1 MTSTEDKTALEK
13 KAKEYAKR
21 QYVLTILNLLLGMAF
36 LVFVT
41 LYLTFPLRA
50 FAQGIAEGYYLQL
63 GVYFLCFCLTFFLIS
78 LPLDFYSGYI
88 LEHNYELSNQTV
100 WAWIRRELKGNG
112 LGFAITLPIVEAMYF
127 LIKSYPENWWVL
139 AGILFTLVSVVM
151 ARIAPVLILP
161 IFYKSTPLEDEGLR
175 KALTPLAEE
184 AGVKLE
190 GVYKINLSKDTKKAN
205 AMLAG
210 LGGSRRVILGDTLL
224 EKFTTDEIA
233 SVFAHELGHH
243 VYRHIW
249 KFLGVASLVGF
260 AGLFI
265 ASVLLER
272 FSLRLGFEFT
282 HDIATLP
289 LLLLIMGVFAIV
301 VLPLENYYSR
311 RLEAQCDLYALDK
324 TRSPA
329 AFIGVMTKLAENNL
343 ADKDPSGI
351 IEYIFYDHPTIAK
364 RIEMAHQWSVRAV
377 NRDF

>member
-21 QYVLTILNLLLGMAF
+21 QYVLTILNLLLSMAF

-184 AGVKLE
+184 AGGKLE
-190 GVYKINLSKDTKKAN
+190 GVYKINFESQSSQEADQDILEKLKSNQPIDPLYGAGKAQITLSIDNDYILKKASIKSDRHSKDV
-205 AMLAG
+205 M
-210 LGGSRRVILGDTLL
+210 
-224 EKFTTDEIA
+224 TTD
-233 SVFAHELGHH
+233 
-243 VYRHIW
+243 
-249 KFLGVASLVGF
+249 
-260 AGLFI
+260 
-265 ASVLLER
+265 
-272 FSLRLGFEFT
+272 FT
-282 HDIATLP
+282 ISK
-289 LLLLIMGVFAIV
+289 ISAIEK
-301 VLPLENYYSR
+301 P
-311 RLEAQCDLYALDK
+311 K
-324 TRSPA
+324 
-329 AFIGVMTKLAENNL
+329 I
-343 ADKDPSGI
+343 
-351 IEYIFYDHPTIAK
+351 
-364 RIEMAHQWSVRAV
+364 
-377 NRDF
+377 